1 MAKRRF
7 GLFVGGVVI
16 SILLGLSSAPSYAK
30 PSKDAIK
37 PGDDLPE
44 ITLNLK
50 EQKKATKYLGQ
61 KKAKPFPISKIPAK
75 LVLIDVVSTT

>member
-1 MAKRRF
+1 MNKKRL
-7 GLFVGGVVI
+7 GLITGAVGI
-16 SILLGLSSAPSYAK
+16 SILLGLSNFAAYAK

-50 EQKKATKYLGQ
+50 EQKKAKKYFGQ
-61 KKAKPFPISKIPAK
+61 QKIKPFSISEIPAK
-75 LVLIDVVSTT
+75 LILLDILSST